1 MGQKVNPI
9 GFRLASNH
17 DWSSRWYAA
26 SKKVYAA
33 NVVEDY
39 KIRKFLHDK
48 FRNAAVPRIFIER
61 AGTRVR
67 IKIFTARPGV
77 VIGKK
82 GADLDILKGQLNKLA
97 GKEVMLDIQEVK
109 RPDLDAQLVSESI
122 ALQIERRISFRRAM
136 KKALQTTMSMGA
148 DGIKVRI
155 SGRLAGG
162 DIARTEWSHQGRIP
176 LHTIRENIDYGFS
189 EANSQAGKIGI
200 KCWICKNKD
209 TEEK

>member
-9 GFRLASNH
+9 GLRLASNH
-17 DWSSRWYAA
+17 SWDSRWYAA
-26 SKKVYAA
+26 GKKVFAA
-33 NVVEDY
+33 NLVEDY
-39 KIRKFLHDK
+39 KIRKFLHTK

-61 AGTRVR
+61 AGPRVR

-82 GADLDILKGQLNKLA
+82 GADIDILKAELNKLA

-109 RPDLDAQLVSESI
+109 HADLDAQLVAESV

-136 KKALQTTMSMGA
+136 KKAIQTTMSMGA
-148 DGIKVRI
+148 DGVKVRI

-162 DIARTEWSHQGRIP
+162 DIARTEWAHQGRIP
-176 LHTIRENIDYGFS
+176 LHTIREDIDYGFS
-189 EANSQAGKIGI
+189 EANSQAGKIGV
-200 KCWICKNKD
+200 KCWICAKK
-209 TEEK
+209 ELKG

>member
-9 GFRLASNH
+9 GFRLAATKNW
-17 DWSSRWYAA
+17 DSRWFSK
-26 SKKVYAA
+26 SKKDFSA
-33 NVVEDY
+33 NLVEDY

-61 AGTRVR
+61 AGPRVR
-67 IKIFTARPGV
+67 VKIFTARPGV

-82 GADLDILKGQLNKLA
+82 GADLDILKGQMNKLV
-97 GKEVMLDIQEVK
+97 GKDVILDIQEVK
-109 RPDLDAQLVSESI
+109 RPDLDAQLVAESV

-136 KKALQTTMSMGA
+136 KKAIQTTMSMGA

-162 DIARTEWSHQGRIP
+162 EIARTEWSHVGRIP
-176 LHTIRENIDYGFS
+176 LHTIREDISYGFS
-189 EANSQAGKIGI
+189 EANSMAGKIGI
-200 KCWICKNKD
+200 KCWICVKKD
-209 TEEK
+209 LKE